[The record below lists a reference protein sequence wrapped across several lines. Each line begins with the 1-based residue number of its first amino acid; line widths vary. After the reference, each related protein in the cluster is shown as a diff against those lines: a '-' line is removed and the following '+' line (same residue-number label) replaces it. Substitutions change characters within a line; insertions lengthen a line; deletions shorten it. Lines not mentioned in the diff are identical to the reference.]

1 MDKEQCLLIIKEYTN
16 IVGILSTAQQVKYGK
31 TNNGKPIYQIKPI
44 KSILPPFWITYGGK
58 LQGKI
63 LINFKYKNWPDDSK
77 LPFGEIIDI
86 IGLADDN
93 NLSKALLYH
102 YQIHRKTFK
111 NNCLL
116 NDNESKIVR
125 KDLRHLDIF
134 SIDPKGCIDID
145 DALSL
150 EIKDDKIIIGVHIAQ
165 PICWLTKED
174 IIERSKTAFSTLYM
188 ESHMNTTNSQNKN
201 LWSEEIT
208 LNASLIEKKE
218 RSVYSILFEIQDN
231 KIIFI
236 ESFPSTII
244 NKLNTNYDDIDKYS
258 NILKCKEITE
268 KLIQKEIDSHELVSF
283 WMVKANV
290 YIGNTFDKIPF
301 RVQDEN
307 KKEDIIIKVND
318 EKIQKIFDNLN
329 LEGASYSYDKIK
341 HSSLDL
347 NKYTHFTS
355 PIRRIIDTII
365 HWNITYNDNLEID
378 LNIINKLDYKTKKF
392 HRQLNLTNMIKD
404 LPDEFETIG
413 YLHSKNDNKFYVYFE
428 EIGFSKVVLWSSKF
442 NYLEKKEINPDDYK
456 IGEKYTFKIC
466 KKPGFMPSQK
476 ILKIL
481 LPDY

>member
-1 MDKEQCLLIIKEYTN
+1 MDKEQCLQIIKEYTN

-111 NNCLL
+111 NNCFL
-116 NDNESKIVR
+116 NENEAKIVR

-145 DALSL
+145 DSLSL
-150 EIKDDKIIIGVHIAQ
+150 EIKDDKFFIGVHIAQ

-188 ESHMNTTNSQNKN
+188 EENKN

-218 RSVYSILFEIQDN
+218 RPVYSILFEIQDN
-231 KIIFI
+231 KITNI

-244 NKLNTNYDDIDKYS
+244 NKLNTNYDDIHKYQ
-258 NILKCKEITE
+258 NILKFKEITE
-268 KLIQKEIDSHELVSF
+268 KFIQKEIDSHELVSF

-290 YIGNTFDKIPF
+290 YIGNTFEKIPF
-301 RVQDEN
+301 RVQDNKDNEN
-307 KKEDIIIKVND
+307 NNYKKEEII

-329 LEGASYSYDKIK
+329 LEGACYSYDKIK
-341 HSSLDL
+341 HYSLDL

-365 HWNITYNDNLEID
+365 HWNITYNDNLELD

-442 NYLEKKEINPDDYK
+442 NYLEKKEINPNDYK
-456 IGEKYTFKIC
+456 IGEKYTFKIS

-476 ILKIL
+476 ILIIL
-481 LPDY
+481 KPNI